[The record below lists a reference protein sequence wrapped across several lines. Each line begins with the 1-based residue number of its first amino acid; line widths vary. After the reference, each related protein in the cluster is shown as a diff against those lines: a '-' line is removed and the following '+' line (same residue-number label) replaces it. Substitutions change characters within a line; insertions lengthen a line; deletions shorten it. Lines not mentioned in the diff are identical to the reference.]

1 MQVHAA
7 GEGKRPLIS
16 MNGRNLS
23 EKELK
28 FEEHARWELIPGRSS
43 FISIDCGIENG
54 NDYTDSETGISYTSD
69 AQYVESGVNMKISDL
84 FLSQTQNYQK
94 LLSTVR
100 SFPEGNSSCYTLK
113 PTATGGGNK
122 YLIRAFFMYGNYDLK
137 SQPPLFKLYLNA
149 NEWDEVKL
157 DNASQILIKEVI
169 HNPPTDYIHVCLVNV
184 GSGTP
189 IISAL
194 EIRELSNTI
203 YDTMYNDS
211 LILYRRLDE
220 GASSTI
226 SNKFQRYRDDF
237 YDRIWEVPDYRPDWE
252 PINTTSYITE
262 EYLDNAYKPS
272 PIVMSTAVTPAH
284 GSSLVLSQ
292 NVDRN
297 QQFYLYMH
305 FLEVED
311 LPSTQIR
318 KFAIYVNNK
327 IWSDPVV
334 PDSGPDTIY
343 STYSRG
349 GADTLLF
356 SIIMTNDS
364 TLPPI
369 LNAVEFYIRK
379 KFPILPTNQS
389 DVDAMISIRSTYG
402 VKKNWQGD
410 PCVPEELR
418 WDGLDCS
425 TNDQGLYRIISM
437 NLSFSGLAD
446 EITFSLSKLDSLQSL
461 DMSHNDLTGTI
472 PDFLAYMPSLR
483 TINLSGNKLEGSVPA
498 LLLDKMNN
506 GALALSLDGNP
517 DLCLSG
523 PCKKKKSHKQR
534 LIVSIVLPTISCL
547 LGIVIGVAIFKH
559 RIKAA
564 STKGT
569 P

>member
-1 MQVHAA
+1 MVWIFLLSWVICFSCMQVHAA
-7 GEGKRPLIS
+7 GEGNKPLIS

-28 FEEHARWELIPGRSS
+28 FEEHARRELIPGRSS

-69 AQYVESGVNMKISDL
+69 TLYVESGVNMKISDL

-100 SFPEGNSSCYTLK
+100 SFPEGNSSCYRLK
-113 PTATGGGNK
+113 PTANGGGNK
-122 YLIRAFFMYGNYDLK
+122 YLIRAFFMYGNYDFK

-157 DNASQILIKEVI
+157 ENASQILIKEVI

-194 EIRELSNTI
+194 EIRELNNTI
-203 YDTMYNDS
+203 YETMYDDS

-226 SNKFQRYRDDF
+226 SNKFQRYPDDL
-237 YDRIWEVPDYRPDWE
+237 YDRIWEVPDYQPDWE
-252 PINTTSYITE
+252 PINTTSYISE

-272 PIVMSTAVTPAH
+272 PIVMSTAVRPVH

-311 LPSTQIR
+311 LTSTQMR
-318 KFAIYVNNK
+318 KFVIYVNNK
-327 IWSDPVV
+327 IWSYPVV
-334 PDSGPDTIY
+334 PGSGPNTIY
-343 STYSRG
+343 SKYSVG
-349 GADTLLF
+349 STDTLLF
-356 SIIMTNDS
+356 SINMTNDS

-369 LNAVEFYIRK
+369 LNAVEFYIPK

-418 WDGLDCS
+418 WDGLDCN

-437 NLSFSGLAD
+437 NLSFSGLKD
-446 EITFSLSKLDSLQSL
+446 EIAFSLSKLDSLQSL

-472 PDFLAYMPSLR
+472 PDFLANMPSLR

-498 LLLDKMNN
+498 PLLDKMNN
-506 GALALSLDGNP
+506 GALAL
-517 DLCLSG
+517 
-523 PCKKKKSHKQR
+523 R
-534 LIVSIVLPTISCL
+534 Y
-547 LGIVIGVAIFKH
+547 FKF
-559 RIKAA
+559 
-564 STKGT
+564 
-569 P
+569 